1 MCSSTSLQPCLKWT
15 CCPTLLLVARAASG
29 DHALALLAPQDVRR
43 QPSFSSHL
51 RYPAILPRK
60 VISARKG
67 RWHCNSCGQSFMWR
81 TLSLSA
87 FRQHII
93 ECKQRNGTV
102 TLLSPAMHGDVA
114 TAGAGSDV
122 RAGQRRAETEDQE
135 RDDRC
140 EDSTDDAQE
149 EEDTHDY
156 ACMVCGVGGD
166 LLCCEFDGCTKTANV
181 DCAGLST
188 EPTGNWCFATAAHVC
203 LSCPLCAP
211 EHRRRPFGPHAIE
224 HASSP
229 CQVHVES

>member
-1 MCSSTSLQPCLKWT
+1 MLEVDVLS
-15 CCPTLLLVARAASG
+15 LLLVARAASG

-43 QPSFSSHL
+43 QPSGSSL
-51 RYPAILPRK
+51 VRYPAGLNRS
-60 VISARKG
+60 VISSRKG
-67 RWHCNSCGQSFMWR
+67 QWHCNSCGQFFLWR
-81 TLSLSA
+81 TVSLSA
-87 FRQHII
+87 FSLHII
-93 ECKQRNGTV
+93 ECKQRNGTRR
-102 TLLSPAMHGDVA
+102 LRSPAVHGDVA

-122 RAGQRRAETEDQE
+122 RAGQRRVETEDRE
-135 RDDRC
+135 RDDRR

-166 LLCCEFDGCTKTANV
+166 LLCCEYDGCTKTAHV

-188 EPTGNWCFATAAHVC
+188 EPTGNWCFATAAHVW
-203 LSCPLCAP
+203 LNCPLCAP

-224 HASSP
+224 HALSP